1 MVLFASPGGPS
12 GAEMQADV
20 AQLVERNLA
29 KVEVAS
35 SSLVV
40 RSERVSSPSSGGLA
54 ERRGNGL
61 QIRVHGFKSRT
72 HLARPPFPR
81 AIGAAVARFLDT
93 EEVTG
98 SNPVSPTTSPQVRGR
113 PRFGRRPLSMSAP
126 HRRHIGRGPWP
137 DGEGRWKP
145 PRGRRPRTGKSVEGQ
160 APGWGTKVPGLLWRG
175 HLGWGAERG
184 VRLLLGGSPWGWISA
199 LHQGWRHQ
207 RRITSAD
214 LRVRLPVRDQ
224 RPGGR
229 NPDDASQVSV
239 SNRTSHST
247 APRTAGRECASSS
260 VCRATGSTP
269 APTLSRDRPPGAGAG
284 ARRGG
289 LPGSPCP
296 GRRAPA
302 SRHSGRTATGGTRA
316 GAGRR
321 APGRRGSSRHERQAP
336 SPASVAGRRTGSAA
350 PYALAPHP
358 PSGSPGDLLT
368 SAAKQLDPSDPSSP
382 MARRAAGL
390 KAQHE
395 KLTQQVERQ
404 QAELADKVD
413 KLTAALGS
421 WSPFRARRLGVD
433 LKLATSCGT
442 GRRPRRSGP
451 GTSSGTAS
459 CTATSTKT

>member
-1 MVLFASPGGPS
+1 MGNRLEVAAPGPGSRSKARHPGGGPRCLACCGADTWAGGPKEVS
-12 GAEMQADV
+12 GSCWAD
-20 AQLVERNLA
+20 L
-29 KVEVAS
+29 
-35 SSLVV
+35 
-40 RSERVSSPSSGGLA
+40 
-54 ERRGNGL
+54 RG
-61 QIRVHGFKSRT
+61 
-72 HLARPPFPR
+72 
-81 AIGAAVARFLDT
+81 
-93 EEVTG
+93 
-98 SNPVSPTTSPQVRGR
+98 
-113 PRFGRRPLSMSAP
+113 
-126 HRRHIGRGPWP
+126 
-137 DGEGRWKP
+137 
-145 PRGRRPRTGKSVEGQ
+145 
-160 APGWGTKVPGLLWRG
+160 
-175 HLGWGAERG
+175 
-184 VRLLLGGSPWGWISA
+184 GWISA
-199 LHQGWRHQ
+199 LHQGSRHQ
-207 RRITSAD
+207 RRNTSAD

-239 SNRTSHST
+239 SNWTSHST
-247 APRTAGRECASSS
+247 PPRTAGRECASSS

-296 GRRAPA
+296 GRRATA

-368 SAAKQLDPSDPSSP
+368 SAAKQFDPSDPSSP

-404 QAELADKVD
+404 AELADKVD
-413 KLTAALGS
+413 KLTAALGRAGAGRVPRVGPDVS
-421 WSPFRARRLGVD
+421 SGRPFPTGARRVGVD
-433 LKLATSCGT
+433 LKLATSCAT